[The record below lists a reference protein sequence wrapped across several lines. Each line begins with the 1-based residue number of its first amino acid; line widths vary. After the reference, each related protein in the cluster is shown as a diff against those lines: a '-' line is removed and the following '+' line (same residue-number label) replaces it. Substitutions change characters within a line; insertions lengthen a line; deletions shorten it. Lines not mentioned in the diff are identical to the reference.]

1 MKKFYFKTLAM
12 AMAKSAAKK
21 NGQALSESEMLS
33 LVEQLFACQMP
44 YHLPNGKPIIITLN
58 IDDLNHQFQY

>member
-1 MKKFYFKTLAM
+1 MLLIDLEALAL

-21 NGQALSESEMLS
+21 SGYSLNEQEMLS
-33 LVEQLFACQMP
+33 LVEQLFACQLP
-44 YHLPNGKPIIITLN
+44 YHLPNGKPIIISLN